1 MTRNEFRRRF
11 IPKNIRFF
19 ESSLPSL
26 PSETDPTFA
35 LTGLQMF
42 LASMRGEALPTPP
55 IVQEFTGVHADEL
68 SLLDNPMADRFQF
81 IDEARKYL
89 KDTDNK
95 VLTLKKQLDNEKV

>member
-1 MTRNEFRRRF
+1 MTRKEYRKRF
-11 IPKNIRFF
+11 IPKDIRYF
-19 ESSLPSL
+19 ETSLPSL

-55 IVQEFTGVHADEL
+55 IVQEYNNVHADDL
-68 SLLDNPMADRFQF
+68 SVVDNPMADRFEA
-81 IDEARKYL
+81 IESARKYL

-95 VLTLKKQLDNEKV
+95 VLTFKKQLENEQV